1 MKCWN
6 EVKEDAFS
14 YYKWFSK
21 DEAIKRV
28 GNLPNLSVY
37 SVNGS
42 MLFSPDEKNQ
52 FKEVC
57 GTEIKQVCMKHDLTN
72 VYKFYLLAAIEIKD
86 TNSKIE
92 KYRKVWKAL
101 QTKWKLEVFHKGP
114 EVEMEVG
121 GKTFYSSI
129 AEFCLE
135 KLPAAIEIVSSNSK
149 RFTIIA
155 SKSSDMLTEENIGGI
170 FEKAFNEY
178 NQWKDEIDYF
188 NLSIHLCP
196 KGDIVFRW
204 GDSLEEAEIAAI
216 FKRDMLILL
225 NS

>member
-6 EVKEDAFS
+6 EVEEDAFS

-28 GNLPNLSVY
+28 GNLPNLSVF

-42 MLFSPDEKNQ
+42 MLFSPDEKKQ

-57 GTEIKQVCMKHDLTN
+57 GTEIKQVFMKHNLTN

-86 TNSKIE
+86 KNSKIE

-101 QTKWKLEVFHKGP
+101 QTKWQLEKFNKGS

-121 GKTFYSSI
+121 GTTFYSSI

-135 KLPAAIEIVSSNSK
+135 ELPAAIEIVSSNPK
-149 RFTIIA
+149 RFTIIS
-155 SKSSDMLTEENIGGI
+155 SKNSDMLMEENISRI
-170 FEKAFNEY
+170 FRKAFNEY

-196 KGDIVFRW
+196 KDDIVFRW
-204 GDSLEEAEIAAI
+204 GDSLEEAEIATI
-216 FKRDMLILL
+216 FKRDILTLL

>member
-6 EVKEDAFS
+6 EVEDAFS

-28 GNLPNLSVY
+28 GNLPNLNLF

-57 GTEIKQVCMKHDLTN
+57 STEIKQVFMKHDLTN
-72 VYKFYLLAAIEIKD
+72 VYKFYLLAAIELKD
-86 TNSKIE
+86 KSSKIE
-92 KYRKVWKAL
+92 KYRKVWKTL
-101 QTKWKLEVFHKGP
+101 QTKWQLEAFNKGS
-114 EVEMEVG
+114 EVEMEVEG
-121 GKTFYSSI
+121 TTFYSSI

-135 KLPAAIEIVSSNSK
+135 KLPAAIEIVSSNPK

-155 SKSSDMLTEENIGGI
+155 SKSSNMLTEENISRI
-170 FEKAFNEY
+170 FGKAFNEY
-178 NQWKDEIDYF
+178 NQRKDEIDYF

-216 FKRDMLILL
+216 FKGDMLTLL
-225 NS
+225 NN